1 MYCFYQLLFAAHFT
15 VNSYIVVVVLMAV
28 ICFFGVF
35 MLMKSHSLVND
46 ANDSNMR
53 AVGKIFSIMLI
64 LLTTLLTLP
73 IMRTLVG
80 VYVCSVFQENSKHE
94 CNSTIRYVL
103 VALSSLF
110 MLALLFIHALYFLFD
125 QYKGINYLCPW
136 KDRTVIAPILKLV
149 KKILLV
155 VAQCIITSKIIGT
168 VMMAFCCLVDVVL
181 IGNLILFEYY
191 YYTNIQYIELFG
203 QVIIIWW
210 DAGVLFSLVARLI
223 RYLISLSVS

>member
-1 MYCFYQLLFAAHFT
+1 
-15 VNSYIVVVVLMAV
+15 
-28 ICFFGVF
+28 
-35 MLMKSHSLVND
+35 
-46 ANDSNMR
+46 
-53 AVGKIFSIMLI
+53 
-64 LLTTLLTLP
+64 
-73 IMRTLVG
+73 
-80 VYVCSVFQENSKHE
+80 
-94 CNSTIRYVL
+94 
-103 VALSSLF
+103 
-110 MLALLFIHALYFLFD
+110 
-125 QYKGINYLCPW
+125 
-136 KDRTVIAPILKLV
+136 V